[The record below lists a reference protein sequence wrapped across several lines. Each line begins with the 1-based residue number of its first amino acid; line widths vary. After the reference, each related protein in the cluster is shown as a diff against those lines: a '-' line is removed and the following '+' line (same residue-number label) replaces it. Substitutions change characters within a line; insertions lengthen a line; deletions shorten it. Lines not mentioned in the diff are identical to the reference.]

1 MGTELQIS
9 SRVSIPLREIE
20 LQAIRSQGAGGQN
33 VNKVSTKVSLRFEA
47 NRSPNLSVAV
57 KARLKK
63 IAGTKWTVDGA
74 IIIQCDETRSQIR
87 NREIAQDRLKDL
99 IKKALVVP
107 KRRRPT
113 KPSRGAIERRLK
125 SKKIRAEVKSL
136 RSGKIE

>member
-1 MGTELQIS
+1 MITINDNISIQDWEITEQFVRAS
-9 SRVSIPLREIE
+9 GP
-20 LQAIRSQGAGGQN
+20 GGQN

-47 NRSPNLSVAV
+47 NRCPNLSAAV

>member
-1 MGTELQIS
+1 MITINDKITIQDWEITEQFVRAS
-9 SRVSIPLREIE
+9 GP
-20 LQAIRSQGAGGQN
+20 GGQN

-47 NRSPNLSVAV
+47 DRSPNLSEAV
-57 KARLKK
+57 KLRLKK
-63 IAGTKWTVDGA
+63 IVGTKWTVDGA

-87 NREIAQDRLKDL
+87 NREIAHDRLKEL
-99 IKKALVVP
+99 VQKALVVP

-125 SKKIRAEVKSL
+125 SKKIRAEVKSR

>member
-1 MGTELQIS
+1 MITINDKISIQDWEITEQFVRAS
-9 SRVSIPLREIE
+9 GP
-20 LQAIRSQGAGGQN
+20 GGQN

-47 NRSPNLSVAV
+47 DRSPNLSAAV
-57 KARLKK
+57 KTRLKK

-125 SKKIRAEVKSL
+125 SKKIRAAVKSL

>member
-1 MGTELQIS
+1 MITINDKISIQDWEITEQFVRAS
-9 SRVSIPLREIE
+9 GP
-20 LQAIRSQGAGGQN
+20 GGQN

-47 NRSPNLSVAV
+47 DRSPNLSAAV

-107 KRRRPT
+107 KQRRPT

>member
-1 MGTELQIS
+1 MITINDKISIQDWEITEQFVRAS
-9 SRVSIPLREIE
+9 GP
-20 LQAIRSQGAGGQN
+20 GGQN

-47 NRSPNLSVAV
+47 DRSPNLSAAV

-125 SKKIRAEVKSL
+125 SKKIRSEVKSM

>member
-1 MGTELQIS
+1 MITINDKISIQDWEITEQFVRAS
-9 SRVSIPLREIE
+9 GP
-20 LQAIRSQGAGGQN
+20 GGQN

-47 NRSPNLSVAV
+47 DRSPKLSTAV

>member
-1 MGTELQIS
+1 MITINDKISIQDWEITEQFVRAS
-9 SRVSIPLREIE
+9 GP
-20 LQAIRSQGAGGQN
+20 GGQN

-47 NRSPNLSVAV
+47 DRSPNLNAAV

-63 IAGTKWTVDGA
+63 IAGTKWTTDGA
-74 IIIQCDETRSQIR
+74 IILQCDETRSHIR

>member
-1 MGTELQIS
+1 MITINDNISIQDWEITEQFVRAS
-9 SRVSIPLREIE
+9 GP
-20 LQAIRSQGAGGQN
+20 GGQN

-47 NRSPNLSVAV
+47 DRSPNLSAAV

-113 KPSRGAIERRLK
+113 TPSRGAIERRLK

>member
-1 MGTELQIS
+1 MITINDKISIQDWEITEQFVRAS
-9 SRVSIPLREIE
+9 GP
-20 LQAIRSQGAGGQN
+20 GGQN

-47 NRSPNLSVAV
+47 DRSPNLSAAV

-136 RSGKIE
+136 RSGKIK

>member
-1 MGTELQIS
+1 MITINDKITIQDWEITEQFVRAS
-9 SRVSIPLREIE
+9 GP
-20 LQAIRSQGAGGQN
+20 GGQN

-47 NRSPNLSVAV
+47 DRSPNLSEAV
-57 KARLKK
+57 KLRLKK

-74 IIIQCDETRSQIR
+74 IVIQCDETRSQIR
-87 NREIAQDRLKDL
+87 NREIAHDRLKEL
-99 IKKALVVP
+99 VQKALVVP

>member
-1 MGTELQIS
+1 MITINDKISIQDWEITEQFVRAS
-9 SRVSIPLREIE
+9 GP
-20 LQAIRSQGAGGQN
+20 GGQN
-33 VNKVSTKVSLRFEA
+33 VNKVSTKVSLRYEA
-47 NRSPNLSVAV
+47 DRSPNLSAAV
-57 KARLKK
+57 KTRLKK

-136 RSGKIE
+136 RSGKIK

>member
-1 MGTELQIS
+1 MITINDKISIQDWEITEQFVRAS
-9 SRVSIPLREIE
+9 GP
-20 LQAIRSQGAGGQN
+20 GGQN

-47 NRSPNLSVAV
+47 DRSPNLSAAV

-125 SKKIRAEVKSL
+125 SKKIRAAVKSL

>member
-1 MGTELQIS
+1 MIAINDKISIQDWEITEQFVRAS
-9 SRVSIPLREIE
+9 GP
-20 LQAIRSQGAGGQN
+20 GGQN

-47 NRSPNLSVAV
+47 DRSPNLSAAV

-125 SKKIRAEVKSL
+125 SKKIRAAVKSL

>member
-1 MGTELQIS
+1 MITIDDKISIQSWEITEQFVRAS
-9 SRVSIPLREIE
+9 GP
-20 LQAIRSQGAGGQN
+20 GGQN

-47 NRSPNLSVAV
+47 ERSPNLSAAV

-99 IKKALVVP
+99 ISKALVVP

-136 RSGKIE
+136 RSGKLE

>member
-1 MGTELQIS
+1 MITINDKISIQDWEITEQFVRAS
-9 SRVSIPLREIE
+9 GP
-20 LQAIRSQGAGGQN
+20 GGQN

-47 NRSPNLSVAV
+47 DRSPNLSIAV

>member
-1 MGTELQIS
+1 MITINDKISIQDWEITEQFVRAS
-9 SRVSIPLREIE
+9 GP
-20 LQAIRSQGAGGQN
+20 GGQN

-47 NRSPNLSVAV
+47 DRSPNLNAAV

-125 SKKIRAEVKSL
+125 SKKIRAEVKLL

>member
-1 MGTELQIS
+1 MITINDKISIQDWEITEQFVRAS
-9 SRVSIPLREIE
+9 GP
-20 LQAIRSQGAGGQN
+20 GGQN

-47 NRSPNLSVAV
+47 DRSPNLSIAV

-63 IAGTKWTVDGA
+63 IAGNKWTVDGA

-99 IKKALVVP
+99 IRKALVVP

-136 RSGKIE
+136 RSGKIK

>member
-1 MGTELQIS
+1 MITINDNISIQDWEITEQFVRAS
-9 SRVSIPLREIE
+9 GP
-20 LQAIRSQGAGGQN
+20 GGQN

-47 NRSPNLSVAV
+47 DRSPNLSAAV

-87 NREIAQDRLKDL
+87 NREIAQDRLRDL

-125 SKKIRAEVKSL
+125 SKKIRAEVKSM

>member
-1 MGTELQIS
+1 MITINDNISIQDWEITEQFVRAS
-9 SRVSIPLREIE
+9 GP
-20 LQAIRSQGAGGQN
+20 GGQN

-47 NRSPNLSVAV
+47 DRSPNLSAAV
-57 KARLKK
+57 KTRLKK

-125 SKKIRAEVKSL
+125 SKKMRAEVKSL

>member
-1 MGTELQIS
+1 MITINDKISIQDWEITEQFVRAS
-9 SRVSIPLREIE
+9 GP
-20 LQAIRSQGAGGQN
+20 GGQN
-33 VNKVSTKVSLRFEA
+33 VNKVSTKVALRFEA
-47 NRSPNLSVAV
+47 DRSPNLSTAV
-57 KARLKK
+57 KARLKN
-63 IAGTKWTVDGA
+63 IAGSKWTIDGA
-74 IIIQCDETRSQIR
+74 IIIQCDATRSQIR

>member
-1 MGTELQIS
+1 MITINDKISIQDWEITEQFVRAS
-9 SRVSIPLREIE
+9 GP
-20 LQAIRSQGAGGQN
+20 GGQN

-47 NRSPNLSVAV
+47 DRSPNLSAAV

-87 NREIAQDRLKDL
+87 NREIAQNRLKDL
-99 IKKALVVP
+99 IQKALVVP

>member
-1 MGTELQIS
+1 MITINDKISIQDWEITEQFVRAS
-9 SRVSIPLREIE
+9 GP
-20 LQAIRSQGAGGQN
+20 GGQN

-47 NRSPNLSVAV
+47 GRSPNLSAAV

-125 SKKIRAEVKSL
+125 SKKIRAEVKLL

>member
-1 MGTELQIS
+1 MITINDKISIQDWEITEQFVRAS
-9 SRVSIPLREIE
+9 GP
-20 LQAIRSQGAGGQN
+20 GGQN

-47 NRSPNLSVAV
+47 DRSPNLNAAV

>member
-1 MGTELQIS
+1 MITINDKISIQDWEITEQFVRAS
-9 SRVSIPLREIE
+9 GP
-20 LQAIRSQGAGGQN
+20 GGQN

-47 NRSPNLSVAV
+47 DRSPNLSAAV

-87 NREIAQDRLKDL
+87 NREIAQDRLKNL

>member
-1 MGTELQIS
+1 MITINDKISIQDWEITEQFVRAS
-9 SRVSIPLREIE
+9 GP
-20 LQAIRSQGAGGQN
+20 GGQN

-47 NRSPNLSVAV
+47 DRSPNLSAAV

-125 SKKIRAEVKSL
+125 SKKIRG
-136 RSGKIE
+136 RGKITAFWEN

>member
-1 MGTELQIS
+1 MITINDNISIQDWEITEQFVRAS
-9 SRVSIPLREIE
+9 GP
-20 LQAIRSQGAGGQN
+20 GGQN

-47 NRSPNLSVAV
+47 NRSPNLSAAV

-87 NREIAQDRLKDL
+87 NREIAQDRLKEL

-113 KPSRGAIERRLK
+113 KPSRGAIERRLR

>member
-1 MGTELQIS
+1 MITINDNISIQDWEITEQFVRAS
-9 SRVSIPLREIE
+9 GP
-20 LQAIRSQGAGGQN
+20 GGQN

-47 NRSPNLSVAV
+47 NRSPNLSAAV

-87 NREIAQDRLKDL
+87 NRKIAQDRLKDL

>member
-1 MGTELQIS
+1 MITINDKISIQDWEITEQFVRAS
-9 SRVSIPLREIE
+9 GP
-20 LQAIRSQGAGGQN
+20 GGQN

-47 NRSPNLSVAV
+47 DRSPNLSAAV
-57 KARLKK
+57 KTRLKK

-87 NREIAQDRLKDL
+87 NREIAQDRLRDL

>member
-1 MGTELQIS
+1 MITINDNISIQDWEVTEQFVRAS
-9 SRVSIPLREIE
+9 GP
-20 LQAIRSQGAGGQN
+20 GGQN

-47 NRSPNLSVAV
+47 DRSPNLSAAV

>member
-1 MGTELQIS
+1 MITINDKISIQDWEITEQFVRAS
-9 SRVSIPLREIE
+9 GP
-20 LQAIRSQGAGGQN
+20 GGQN

-47 NRSPNLSVAV
+47 DRSPNLSAAV

-113 KPSRGAIERRLK
+113 KPSHGAIERRLK

>member
-1 MGTELQIS
+1 MITINDKISIQDWEITEQFVRAS
-9 SRVSIPLREIE
+9 GP
-20 LQAIRSQGAGGQN
+20 GGQN

-47 NRSPNLSVAV
+47 DRSPNLSAAV

-87 NREIAQDRLKDL
+87 NREIAQDRIKDL

-125 SKKIRAEVKSL
+125 SKKMRAEVKSL

>member
-1 MGTELQIS
+1 MITINDKISIQDWEITEQFVRAS
-9 SRVSIPLREIE
+9 GP
-20 LQAIRSQGAGGQN
+20 GGQN

-47 NRSPNLSVAV
+47 DRSPNLSAAV

-107 KRRRPT
+107 TRRRPT

>member
-1 MGTELQIS
+1 MITINDNISIQDWEITEQFVRAS
-9 SRVSIPLREIE
+9 GP
-20 LQAIRSQGAGGQN
+20 GGQN

-47 NRSPNLSVAV
+47 DRSPNLSAAV

-63 IAGTKWTVDGA
+63 IAGTKWTMDGA
-74 IIIQCDETRSQIR
+74 IVIQCDETRSQIR

>member
-1 MGTELQIS
+1 MITINDKISIQDWEITEQFVRAS
-9 SRVSIPLREIE
+9 GP
-20 LQAIRSQGAGGQN
+20 GGQN

-47 NRSPNLSVAV
+47 DRSPNLSAAV

-107 KRRRPT
+107 IRRRPT

-136 RSGKIE
+136 RSGKIK

>member
-1 MGTELQIS
+1 MITINDNISIQDWEITEQFVRAS
-9 SRVSIPLREIE
+9 GP
-20 LQAIRSQGAGGQN
+20 GGQN

-47 NRSPNLSVAV
+47 ERSPNLSAAV

>member
-1 MGTELQIS
+1 MITINDKISIQDWEITEQFVRAS
-9 SRVSIPLREIE
+9 GP
-20 LQAIRSQGAGGQN
+20 GGQN

-47 NRSPNLSVAV
+47 DRSPNLSAAV

-87 NREIAQDRLKDL
+87 NREIAHDRLKDL

>member
-1 MGTELQIS
+1 MITINNKISIQDWEITEQFVRAS
-9 SRVSIPLREIE
+9 GP
-20 LQAIRSQGAGGQN
+20 GGQN

-47 NRSPNLSVAV
+47 DRSPNLSAAV

-74 IIIQCDETRSQIR
+74 ILIQCDETRSQIR